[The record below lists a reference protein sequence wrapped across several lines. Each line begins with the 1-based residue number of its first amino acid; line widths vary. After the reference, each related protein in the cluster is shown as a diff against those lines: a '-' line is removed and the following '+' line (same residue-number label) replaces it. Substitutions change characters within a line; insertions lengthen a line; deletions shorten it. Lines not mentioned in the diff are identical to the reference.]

1 MSSSEVILRATLEV
15 FADEY
20 RVTDADLGPHGE
32 DLDARVLAAVV
43 AYETGA
49 DPEAVAT
56 QFGVAEWVT
65 ETLANGSRNTP
76 PDPLKRV
83 VELSKM
89 VAVRVESR
97 SRGA

>member
-43 AYETGA
+43 AYEAGA
-49 DPEAVAT
+49 NSLQVADV
-56 QFGVAEWVT
+56 FGCNQEQVRA
-65 ETLANGSRNTP
+65 
-76 PDPLKRV
+76 V
-83 VELSKM
+83 VEALRATPEGRREVLRAANM
-89 VAVRVESR
+89 VLDKLEN
-97 SRGA
+97 GAENEA

>member
-20 RVTDADLGPHGE
+20 RVTD
-32 DLDARVLAAVV
+32 
-43 AYETGA
+43 TGA

-76 PDPLKRV
+76 PDPRKRV

-89 VAVRVESR
+89 VSDRVESR